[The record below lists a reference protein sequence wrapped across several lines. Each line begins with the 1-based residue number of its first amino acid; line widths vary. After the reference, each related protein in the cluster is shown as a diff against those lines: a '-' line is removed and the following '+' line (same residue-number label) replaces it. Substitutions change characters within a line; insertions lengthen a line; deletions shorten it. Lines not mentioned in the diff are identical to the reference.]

1 MNPDAHTIAEHTL
14 DVGHG
19 HTLYIQDWGN
29 KKAKTPIFF
38 LHGGPGSQCKDKH
51 KLPFDPKTQ
60 RVIFHDQRGS
70 GKSTPLGRW
79 HHNNTQELAADIT
92 KIADF
97 LRIDQF
103 IITGESWG
111 STLAL
116 YYALCEPRR
125 VKAIVVGGVF
135 TGSQA
140 EIDWLDKGMFQT
152 HFPDAWDRYLAA
164 TPKSHRDDPSAYHMA
179 QVLGSDAEAAKKSA
193 LAYGELEGS
202 VMSLDDSYLPTN
214 PDEFEPASMIIEMRY
229 LAKRCFLPDRFI
241 LKNASK
247 LKMPLYIVQGR
258 YDFVCPP
265 KTAYELSQTA
275 PNAQLT
281 WTISG
286 HRNEHENTT
295 AKRLI
300 YKHLTEGK

>member
-1 MNPDAHTIAEHTL
+1 MLE
-14 DVGHG
+14 VGHG
-19 HTLYIQDWGN
+19 HTLYVHDWGN
-29 KKAKTPIFF
+29 KKAKHPIFF
-38 LHGGPGSQCKDKH
+38 LHGGPGGQCKDKH

-92 KIADF
+92 RIADF
-97 LRIDQF
+97 LKIDRF
-103 IITGESWG
+103 ILTGESWG

-125 VKAIVVGGVF
+125 VSALVIGGVF
-135 TGSQA
+135 TGSQS
-140 EIDWLDKGMFQT
+140 EIDWLDEGLFQA
-152 HFPDAWDRYLAA
+152 HFPDVWDRYVAA
-164 TPKSHRDDPSAYHMA
+164 TPKAHRTKPSQYHMA
-179 QVLGSDAEAAKKSA
+179 NVLGTDEQAAQASAYAYSA
-193 LAYGELEGS
+193 LEGG
-202 VMSLDDSYLPTN
+202 VMSLNDQHMPEPL
-214 PDEFEPASMIIEMRY
+214 EGFESGSMLIEMRF

-241 LKNASK
+241 LKNAHK

-265 KTAYELSQTA
+265 KTAYELSQKA
-275 PNAQLT
+275 PNAHLT
-281 WTISG
+281 WTVSG
-286 HRNEHENTT
+286 HRNEHENISV
-295 AKRLI
+295 KQLI